1 MSITHAVVFGK
12 GILLAEIRSA
22 TQTSQTSW
30 TFPLEQQTLEIQ
42 ENGNYE
48 EDEMTN
54 PQYFL
59 VSGATKRA
67 SLVPRFVDA
76 AQNKRTLRED
86 PERKAQATLQDGFA
100 KLSVLARVETI
111 PQQL

>member
-1 MSITHAVVFGK
+1 MHVRDKSETYTKTHVAVAYSPQSRKADHPPCRRNMSITHAVVVGK

-22 TQTSQTSW
+22 TQTSETIW

-54 PQYFL
+54 PQL
-59 VSGATKRA
+59 CQSR
-67 SLVPRFVDA
+67 
-76 AQNKRTLRED
+76 QREHYWYHVLLMR
-86 PERKAQATLQDGFA
+86 RK
-100 KLSVLARVETI
+100 KK
-111 PQQL
+111 